1 MGHRRGHPGETVT
14 DLVVEL
20 DNVRR
25 EYKVGDMTTVALA
38 GVSLQV
44 RRGEFVAIVGPSG
57 SGKSTLMNLIG
68 CLDRPSAGSV
78 KIAGK
83 GIADM
88 NDNQLTALR
97 SKAIGF
103 VFQQFQLLPLT
114 SAVDNVAS
122 PLLYQGLRPREAR
135 RRAADMLTR
144 LGLGD
149 RLDFDRGRLSGGQQ
163 QRVAI
168 ARALVTNP
176 DLVLADE
183 PTGALDTQSGKQVM
197 DIFQEMNREGR
208 TIVLITHDLDV
219 AAAANRR
226 VYIRDGLIERDEVG
240 AGMRGRR

>member
-1 MGHRRGHPGETVT
+1 MT
-14 DLVVEL
+14 DRVVGL
-20 DNVRR
+20 SHVRR
-25 EYKVGDMTTVALA
+25 EYQTGDVPTVALA
-38 GVSLQV
+38 DVSLEV

-68 CLDRPSAGSV
+68 CLDRPSAGTV
-78 KIAGK
+78 KIAGND
-83 GIADM
+83 ISTLD
-88 NDNQLTALR
+88 DNQLTAVR

-114 SAVDNVAS
+114 SAVDNVAA
-122 PLLYQGLRPREAR
+122 PLLYQGLRPREAQK
-135 RRAADMLTR
+135 RAAAMLTR

-168 ARALVTNP
+168 SRALVTNP

-183 PTGALDTQSGKQVM
+183 PTGALDTSSGAAVM
-197 DIFQEMNREGR
+197 ELFKEMNAEGR

-219 AAAANRR
+219 AAAAKRR
-226 VYIRDGLIERDEVG
+226 IYIRDGLIERDEVG
-240 AGMRGRR
+240 SMAGAQ

>member
-1 MGHRRGHPGETVT
+1 MT
-14 DLVVEL
+14 DLVVDL
-20 DNVRR
+20 QDVRR
-25 EYKVGDMTTVALA
+25 EYQTGEVPTVALA

-68 CLDRPSAGSV
+68 CLDRPSAGRVTIS
-78 KIAGK
+78 GK
-83 GIADM
+83 DISTLD
-88 NDNQLTALR
+88 DNELTELR
-97 SKAIGF
+97 SRAIGF

-114 SAVDNVAS
+114 SAVDNVAT
-122 PLLYQGLRPREAR
+122 PLLYQGLRPKEAQ
-135 RRAADMLTR
+135 RRAASILTR
-144 LGLGD
+144 LGLGE

-183 PTGALDTQSGKQVM
+183 PTGALDTASGHQVM
-197 DIFQEMNREGR
+197 EIFQEMNREGR
-208 TIVLITHDLDV
+208 TIVLITHDLEV

-226 VYIRDGLIERDEVG
+226 IYIRDGLIERDDAESAV
-240 AGMRGRR
+240 ASR

>member
-1 MGHRRGHPGETVT
+1 MS

-20 DNVRR
+20 ENVRR
-25 EYKVGDMTTVALA
+25 EYKTGDMVTVALA
-38 GVSLQV
+38 GVSLEV

-68 CLDRPSAGSV
+68 CLDRPSAGRV
-78 KIAGK
+78 KISGK
-83 GIADM
+83 DIAEM

-122 PLLYQGLRPREAR
+122 PLLYQGLKPREAR

-144 LGLGD
+144 LGLGE

-183 PTGALDTQSGKQVM
+183 PTGALDTQSGAQVM
-197 DIFQEMNREGR
+197 EIFQEMNSEGR

-240 AGMRGRR
+240 TSLRGAR